1 MTVLDDS
8 PITIARA
15 ADSSSRHLVGSASPD
30 PLAAPAPELA
40 DPPAPD
46 LVEAAERA
54 AAAGE
59 LVEAA
64 RCADAVLVEPD
75 AEPRRLVRAAHVLAG
90 VHSHRGML
98 ADAAELHAWVAL
110 VAPCSAS
117 PAAAVALLG
126 TGRDVAEPT
135 PDATRPAPPTLRA
148 GAEGLVGRAIAA
160 SIRPGGSA
168 AALSDLTRAAATLE
182 CRGGAVLLD
191 DSPAALG
198 ALVALHRGEP
208 DLARSLVD
216 RAVATDLGGPGYRR
230 RHLLLRAWADMA
242 GGDLTAAR
250 AGLDAAAAR
259 PEPVHARDELVAV
272 ALEAGLVRRAGDIRG
287 LLALWTRAREA
298 VLRHAVD
305 LWSLLAIGELVVVA
319 GRLGQGAWLAP
330 HAEAG
335 DELLAAL
342 GRPVLWAAPWHWC
355 GFLAAVAAEDP
366 PAAQHHAARLA
377 DAASDPAAHAGS
389 LATLLARAA
398 RVWLHVL
405 SGAVDLDEV
414 TATTTA
420 LAEAGMAYD
429 GARLAKEAAVRTT
442 DKRVLAAT
450 LGLARGLVAGPSSA
464 PADPAPEAPAVRDA
478 APASAPRPCVLS
490 DREREVAELLLDGM
504 TYREIGDRLF
514 ISAKTV
520 EHHVGRMRQRL
531 GSETRTDL
539 FADLRDALA
548 G

>member
-1 MTVLDDS
+1 M
-8 PITIARA
+8 
-15 ADSSSRHLVGSASPD
+15 
-30 PLAAPAPELA
+30 
-40 DPPAPD
+40 
-46 LVEAAERA
+46 
-54 AAAGE
+54 
-59 LVEAA
+59 
-64 RCADAVLVEPD
+64 
-75 AEPRRLVRAAHVLAG
+75 
-90 VHSHRGML
+90 
-98 ADAAELHAWVAL
+98 
-110 VAPCSAS
+110 
-117 PAAAVALLG
+117 
-126 TGRDVAEPT
+126 
-135 PDATRPAPPTLRA
+135 
-148 GAEGLVGRAIAA
+148 
-160 SIRPGGSA
+160 
-168 AALSDLTRAAATLE
+168 LE
-182 CRGGAVLLD
+182 CRGGPVLLD

-208 DLARSLVD
+208 DLARSLTD
-216 RAVATDLGGPGYRR
+216 RAVAADLGGAPYRR

-242 GGDLTAAR
+242 GGDLAAAR
-250 AGLDAAAAR
+250 AGLDAAASR

-272 ALEAGLVRRAGDIRG
+272 ALEAGLVRRAGDTRG

-298 VLRHAVD
+298 VLHHAVD

-319 GRLGQGAWLAP
+319 GRLGQHAWLAP
-330 HAEAG
+330 HADAG
-335 DELLAAL
+335 DELLAVL

-355 GFLAAVAAEDP
+355 AFLAAVAAEDP
-366 PAAQHHAARLA
+366 PAAQRHAAHLA

-389 LATLLARAA
+389 LATVLARAA

-405 SGAVDLDEV
+405 AGEVDLDEV

-420 LAEAGMAYD
+420 LAGAGMAYD

-442 DKRVLAAT
+442 DKRVLAAM
-450 LGLARGLVAGPSSA
+450 LGLARGLLAGPSTVEEPAAA
-464 PADPAPEAPAVRDA
+464 PSSPAAAPRLVPDPDPAPAA
-478 APASAPRPCVLS
+478 APAPRPSSRPCVLS

-514 ISAKTV
+514 ITAKTV

>member
-1 MTVLDDS
+1 VTVLDDAPVVS
-8 PITIARA
+8 PL
-15 ADSSSRHLVGSASPD
+15 HVVGS
-30 PLAAPAPELA
+30 EN
-40 DPPAPD
+40 D

-64 RCADAVLVEPD
+64 RCADAVLVESD
-75 AEPRRLVRAAHVLAG
+75 TESRRLVRAAHVLAG
-90 VHSHRGML
+90 VHAHRGML
-98 ADAAELHAWVAL
+98 GDAAELHAWVAL

-126 TGRDVAEPT
+126 TGRDAAEPT
-135 PDATRPAPPTLRA
+135 TDAARPAPPTLRA
-148 GAEGLVGRAIAA
+148 GAEGLVGRAVAA
-160 SIRPGGSA
+160 SIRAGGSA

-208 DLARSLVD
+208 DLARSLAD
-216 RAVATDLGGPGYRR
+216 RAVTTDLGGPGYRR

-272 ALEAGLVRRAGDIRG
+272 ALEAGLVRRAGDTRG

-305 LWSLLAIGELVVVA
+305 LWSLLAVGELVVVA

-355 GFLAAVAAEDP
+355 GFLAAVAAEGVGGGGA
-366 PAAQHHAARLA
+366 AAQHHAARLA

-389 LATLLARAA
+389 LAALLARAA

-450 LGLARGLVAGPSSA
+450 LGLARGLLAGPSSA
-464 PADPAPEAPAVRDA
+464 PVEPAPAEAPVVVGETPA
-478 APASAPRPCVLS
+478 APAPRPAVLS
-490 DREREVAELLLDGM
+490 DREREVAELLLEGM

-531 GSETRTDL
+531 GSESRTDL

-548 G
+548 S

>member
-1 MTVLDDS
+1 MGPTS
-8 PITIARA
+8 STRPSGRRPRA
-15 ADSSSRHLVGSASPD
+15 SWSRP
-30 PLAAPAPELA
+30 PAAPTP
-40 DPPAPD
+40 
-46 LVEAAERA
+46 
-54 AAAGE
+54 
-59 LVEAA
+59 
-64 RCADAVLVEPD
+64 CLVEPHAD
-75 AEPRRLVRAAHVLAG
+75 CSRLVRAAHVLAG
-90 VHSHRGML
+90 VHAHRGML
-98 ADAAELHAWVAL
+98 ADAADLHAWVAA
-110 VAPCSAS
+110 VSPCSAS

-126 TGRDVAEPT
+126 TGRGVVEP
-135 PDATRPAPPTLRA
+135 ATDPGRPAPPTLRA
-148 GAEGLVGRAIAA
+148 GADGLVGRAVSA

-168 AALSDLTRAAATLE
+168 AALSDLTRAAAMLE
-182 CRGGAVLLD
+182 CRAGPVLLD

-216 RAVATDLGGPGYRR
+216 RAITTDLGAAPYRR

-242 GGDLTAAR
+242 GGDLAAAR

-272 ALEAGLVRRAGDIRG
+272 ALEAGLVRRAGDTRG

-298 VLRHAVD
+298 VLRHALD
-305 LWSLLAIGELVVVA
+305 LWSLLAIGELAIVA

-330 HAEAG
+330 HADAG
-335 DELLAAL
+335 DELLEVL
-342 GRPVLWAAPWHWC
+342 GRPVLWAAPWHWAA
-355 GFLAAVAAEDP
+355 FLAAVAAEDP
-366 PAAQHHAARLA
+366 PTAQHHASRLA

-389 LATLLARAA
+389 LAAVLARAA

-405 SGAVDLDEV
+405 SGEVDLDEV
-414 TATTTA
+414 TTITTA

-442 DKRVLAAT
+442 DKRVLAAM
-450 LGLARGLVAGPSSA
+450 LGLARGLLAGPSSA
-464 PADPAPEAPAVRDA
+464 PVEDA
-478 APASAPRPCVLS
+478 APAAGEVPAPREAPAPAGAVAVAAPRPSSRPCVLS

-514 ISAKTV
+514 ITAKTV

-548 G
+548 S

>member
-1 MTVLDDS
+1 M
-8 PITIARA
+8 PCYR
-15 ADSSSRHLVGSASPD
+15 RPGQHPD
-30 PLAAPAPELA
+30 
-40 DPPAPD
+40 
-46 LVEAAERA
+46 VQ
-54 AAAGE
+54 
-59 LVEAA
+59 
-64 RCADAVLVEPD
+64 
-75 AEPRRLVRAAHVLAG
+75 
-90 VHSHRGML
+90 
-98 ADAAELHAWVAL
+98 
-110 VAPCSAS
+110 
-117 PAAAVALLG
+117 AAV
-126 TGRDVAEPT
+126 VAF
-135 PDATRPAPPTLRA
+135 
-148 GAEGLVGRAIAA
+148 AA
-160 SIRPGGSA
+160 
-168 AALSDLTRAAATLE
+168 
-182 CRGGAVLLD
+182 
-191 DSPAALG
+191 
-198 ALVALHRGEP
+198 
-208 DLARSLVD
+208 
-216 RAVATDLGGPGYRR
+216 
-230 RHLLLRAWADMA
+230 
-242 GGDLTAAR
+242 
-250 AGLDAAAAR
+250 
-259 PEPVHARDELVAV
+259 
-272 ALEAGLVRRAGDIRG
+272 G
-287 LLALWTRAREA
+287 LLAQGATGPAA
-298 VLRHAVD
+298 HD

-355 GFLAAVAAEDP
+355 GFLAAVAAGDP
-366 PAAQHHAARLA
+366 PAAQHHADRLA

-389 LATLLARAA
+389 LAALLARAV

-450 LGLARGLVAGPSSA
+450 LGLARGLLAGPSSA
-464 PADPAPEAPAVRDA
+464 PAEAAPAEAPAVGT
-478 APASAPRPCVLS
+478 APAVGEAPVVPAPRPASRPCVLS
-490 DREREVAELLLDGM
+490 DREREVAELLLEGM

>member
-1 MTVLDDS
+1 MTLLDES
-8 PITIARA
+8 PMLRDLDA
-15 ADSSSRHLVGSASPD
+15 VD
-30 PLAAPAPELA
+30 PVDE
-40 DPPAPD
+40 
-46 LVEAAERA
+46 AERA
-54 AAAGE
+54 AVAGE
-59 LVEAA
+59 LMDAA
-64 RCADAVLVEPD
+64 RCADAVLAEPD

-90 VHSHRGML
+90 VHAHRGL
-98 ADAAELHAWVAL
+98 LGDAADLHAWVAA
-110 VAPCSAS
+110 VAPSTVS
-117 PAAAVALLG
+117 PAAAVALVG
-126 TGRDVAEPT
+126 TGRATVEPVAT
-135 PDATRPAPPTLRA
+135 GRPAPPTLRA
-148 GAEGLVGRAIAA
+148 GAEGLVGRAVAA
-160 SIRPGGSA
+160 SVRPAGSA
-168 AALSDLTRAAATLE
+168 AALSELTRAAAMLE
-182 CRGGAVLLD
+182 CRGGPVLLD

-216 RAVATDLGGPGYRR
+216 RAVAADLGGAPYRR

-250 AGLDAAAAR
+250 AGLDTASHR

-272 ALEAGLVRRAGDIRG
+272 ALEAGLVRRAGDTRG
-287 LLALWTRAREA
+287 LLALWTRARQA
-298 VLRHAVD
+298 VLHHAVD

-319 GRLGQGAWLAP
+319 GRLGQQAWLAP
-330 HAEAG
+330 HADAG
-335 DELLAAL
+335 DELLAVL

-355 GFLAAVAAEDP
+355 AFLAAVSAEDP
-366 PAAQHHAARLA
+366 PAAQRHAAHLA

-389 LATLLARAA
+389 LATVLARAA

-405 SGAVDLDEV
+405 AGEVDLDEV

-420 LAEAGMAYD
+420 LADAGMAYD

-442 DKRVLAAT
+442 DKRVLAAM
-450 LGLARGLVAGPSSA
+450 LGLARGLLAGPTTPVDEPAAAA
-464 PADPAPEAPAVRDA
+464 PPSPTPPLHPVAADHPGTDRTRSPEPAPR
-478 APASAPRPCVLS
+478 PASRPCVLS

-539 FADLRDALA
+539 FADLRGVLA

>member
-1 MTVLDDS
+1 MTLLDESPVLRD
-8 PITIARA
+8 
-15 ADSSSRHLVGSASPD
+15 
-30 PLAAPAPELA
+30 LA
-40 DPPAPD
+40 DVDPVD
-46 LVEAAERA
+46 EAERA
-54 AAAGE
+54 AVAGE

-64 RCADAVLVEPD
+64 RCADAVLAEPD
-75 AEPRRLVRAAHVLAG
+75 AEPHRLVRAAHVLAG
-90 VHSHRGML
+90 VHAHRGL
-98 ADAAELHAWVAL
+98 LGDAADLHAWVAA
-110 VAPCSAS
+110 VAPSSVS
-117 PAAAVALLG
+117 PAAAVALVG
-126 TGRDVAEPT
+126 TGRGTVDPVA
-135 PDATRPAPPTLRA
+135 AGRPAPPTLRA
-148 GAEGLVGRAIAA
+148 GAEGLVGRAVSA
-160 SIRPGGSA
+160 SVRPAGSA
-168 AALSDLTRAAATLE
+168 AALSELTRAAAMLE
-182 CRGGAVLLD
+182 CRGGPVLLD

-216 RAVATDLGGPGYRR
+216 RAVAADLGGAPYRR

-242 GGDLTAAR
+242 GGDLAAAR
-250 AGLDAAAAR
+250 AGLDAAASR

-272 ALEAGLVRRAGDIRG
+272 ALEAGLVRRVGDTRG

-298 VLRHAVD
+298 VLHHAVD

-319 GRLGQGAWLAP
+319 GRLGQHAWLAP
-330 HAEAG
+330 HADAG
-335 DELLAAL
+335 DELLAVL

-355 GFLAAVAAEDP
+355 AFLAAVAAEDP
-366 PAAQHHAARLA
+366 PAAQRHAAHLA
-377 DAASDPAAHAGS
+377 DAASDRAGSGSTAHAGS
-389 LATLLARAA
+389 LATVLARAA

-405 SGAVDLDEV
+405 AGEVDLDEV

-420 LAEAGMAYD
+420 LAGAGMAYD

-442 DKRVLAAT
+442 DKRILAAM
-450 LGLARGLVAGPSSA
+450 LGLARGLLAGPSTVEEPAAASPSSPGPTDRA
-464 PADPAPEAPAVRDA
+464 PSPEAPPR
-478 APASAPRPCVLS
+478 PPSRPCVLS

-514 ISAKTV
+514 ITAKTV

-539 FADLRDALA
+539 FADLRRALA

>member
-1 MTVLDDS
+1 MTVLDEYPTLDV
-8 PITIARA
+8 T
-15 ADSSSRHLVGSASPD
+15 ADL
-30 PLAAPAPELA
+30 
-40 DPPAPD
+40 D
-46 LVEAAERA
+46 LVDEAERA
-54 AAAGE
+54 AVAGE

-64 RCADAVLVEPD
+64 RCADAVLAEPD
-75 AEPRRLVRAAHVLAG
+75 AEPDRLVRAAHVLAG
-90 VHSHRGML
+90 VHAHRGML
-98 ADAAELHAWVAL
+98 GDAAELHAWVAA

-117 PAAAVALLG
+117 PAAAVALVG
-126 TGRDVAEPT
+126 TGRATAEP
-135 PDATRPAPPTLRA
+135 ASAAARPAPPTLRA
-148 GAEGLVGRAIAA
+148 GAEGLVGRAVSA
-160 SIRPGGSA
+160 SVRPGGSA
-168 AALSDLTRAAATLE
+168 AALSELTRAAAMLE

-208 DLARSLVD
+208 DLARSLAD
-216 RAVATDLGGPGYRR
+216 RAVAADLGGAPYRR

-250 AGLDAAAAR
+250 SGLDTAAGR

-272 ALEAGLVRRAGDIRG
+272 ALEAGLVRRAGDTRG

-298 VLRHAVD
+298 VLHHAVD

-319 GRLGQGAWLAP
+319 GRLGQQAWLAP
-330 HAEAG
+330 HADAV
-335 DELLAAL
+335 DELLAVL
-342 GRPVLWAAPWHWC
+342 DRPVLWAAPWHWC
-355 GFLAAVAAEDP
+355 AFLAAVAADDP
-366 PAAQHHAARLA
+366 PAAQRHATHLA

-389 LATLLARAA
+389 LATVLSRAA

-405 SGAVDLDEV
+405 AGDVDLEEV
-414 TATTTA
+414 TATATA
-420 LAEAGMAYD
+420 LAGAGMAYD

-442 DKRVLAAT
+442 DKRVLAAM
-450 LGLARGLVAGPSSA
+450 LGLARGLLAGPPTADEPPAPSSPPTSSPQSSTPSSPSPVTDRA
-464 PADPAPEAPAVRDA
+464 PAPEPAPR
-478 APASAPRPCVLS
+478 PSSRPCVLS

-514 ISAKTV
+514 ITAKTV

-531 GSETRTDL
+531 GSESRTDL
-539 FADLRDALA
+539 FADLRGALA